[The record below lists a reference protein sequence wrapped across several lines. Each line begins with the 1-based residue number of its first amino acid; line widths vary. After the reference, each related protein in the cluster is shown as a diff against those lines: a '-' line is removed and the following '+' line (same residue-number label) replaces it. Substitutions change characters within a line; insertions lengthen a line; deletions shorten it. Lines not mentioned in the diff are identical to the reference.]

1 MASCPD
7 TVPWPL
13 EASFSDADLLE
24 AAIRVPANAEDMVFE
39 LPRIWNLWVSHQAKQ
54 HCTGER
60 ADGATSHNE
69 EHTERRRQDGTSDK
83 HRQATSDN
91 LLGHA
96 GKANEKRTRGA
107 REFSH
112 A

>member
-1 MASCPD
+1 MD
-7 TVPWPL
+7 
-13 EASFSDADLLE
+13 E
-24 AAIRVPANAEDMVFE
+24 
-39 LPRIWNLWVSHQAKQ
+39 
-54 HCTGER
+54 
-60 ADGATSHNE
+60 ATSHNE

-96 GKANEKRTRGA
+96 GKANEKEREVHASSRTLEQGA
-107 REFSH
+107 TETQMDRFLRLI